1 MYCNEILK
9 SKGTIFGNAQIGLKS
24 GLLDQ
29 NAWETN
35 HSYVFVD
42 LSRWESL
49 AIDNSTKSVGLSF
62 TNASAVSCDYH
73 CFLMFERE
81 VVISTST
88 GQIVQ

>member
-81 VVISTST
+81 VTISTST